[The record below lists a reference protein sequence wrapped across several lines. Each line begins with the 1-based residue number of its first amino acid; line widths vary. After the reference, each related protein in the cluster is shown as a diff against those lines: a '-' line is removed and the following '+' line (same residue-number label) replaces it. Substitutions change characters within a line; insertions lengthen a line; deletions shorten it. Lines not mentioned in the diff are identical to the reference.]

1 MSIGSSQ
8 QVLVC
13 VPVSTT
19 PSGAQQQIC
28 PRVGGQYYKPQPTQA
43 YLLNPDSQQQFD
55 AAMGPFDYGYAS
67 ALWTLSFSTIVGL
80 YFVSHG
86 ISLVLNMIR
95 RG

>member
-1 MSIGSSQ
+1 MSSGSSQ

-13 VPVSTT
+13 MPVGTA
-19 PSGAQQQIC
+19 PSSFEQQIC
-28 PRVGGQYYKPQPTQA
+28 HRVGEQYYKPQPMQA
-43 YLLNPDSQQQFD
+43 YLLNPDAQQPFD

-67 ALWTLSFSTIVGL
+67 AIWALAFSMVAGL

-86 ISLVLNMIR
+86 IGLVLGMIR

>member
-67 ALWTLSFSTIVGL
+67 AIWALAFSMVVGL

-86 ISLVLNMIR
+86 IGLVLGMIR

>member
-1 MSIGSSQ
+1 MSAGSNQ

-13 VPVSTT
+13 VPASTVPNT
-19 PSGAQQQIC
+19 TQQQIC
-28 PRVGGQYYKPQPTQA
+28 PRAGGQYFKPQPMQA
-43 YLLNPDSQQQFD
+43 YLLNTDSQQQLE

-67 ALWTLSFSTIVGL
+67 SIWALAFSMVVGL

-86 ISLVLNMIR
+86 IGLVLGMIR

>member
-13 VPVSTT
+13 VPVSTA
-19 PSGAQQQIC
+19 PSSAQQQIC

-67 ALWTLSFSTIVGL
+67 AIWALAFSMVVGL

-86 ISLVLNMIR
+86 IGLVLGMIR